1 MKTRLDF
8 VSNSSSSSYIV
19 AVVPKCT
26 DAAAAQCIAKKC
38 LAMNLKKLNIK
49 KSKTRFDSKKSNKS
63 VTGIIID
70 HKKQIKLEKINFKAE
85 YTNEN
90 EKIEI
95 MYIAP
100 IKSPVKSLKTS
111 EEGKIKKSAN

>member
-1 MKTRLDF
+1 MKKFIHGLLNILTFPFRVIKNMF
-8 VSNSSSSSYIV
+8 
-19 AVVPKCT
+19 
-26 DAAAAQCIAKKC
+26 
-38 LAMNLKKLNIK
+38 LKKREKNKNISVETFLN
-49 KSKTRFDSKKSNKS
+49 
-63 VTGIIID
+63 
-70 HKKQIKLEKINFKAE
+70 HLKQLKLEKINFKAE

-111 EEGKIKKSAN
+111 EESKIKKSAN